1 MFELIVNISDPPK
14 KKEAERK
21 PQEHTSNNTL
31 LCHLSSRPPT
41 FQDYCKTYAQRR
53 GSYVDLL

>member
-31 LCHLSSRPPT
+31 FCHLSSRPPT
-41 FQDYCKTYAQRR
+41 FQEHRETNAQRR
-53 GSYVDLL
+53 GNYVDLL